1 MIIEFSVKNYKS
13 IENLT
18 FNLSASNKIKDYPEN
33 ISTIYNVNLLNSC
46 IIYGRNAS
54 GKSNILQAINELF
67 FFVLSSD
74 ENKHSEKILS
84 YFPFYFDK
92 KVNNQP
98 IEFDITFLTK
108 EKFKFRYNIRFNS
121 QKILYE
127 TLYYYA
133 NSKPSKLFMRE
144 DGKSISY
151 GEHYRGIKKILENNL
166 LENQLFLSKSASN
179 NIDYLKQAYLYFE
192 NYINFYVSHED
203 SRDKA
208 LLNYISSELYN
219 NQNKSF
225 KHNLMVLLKAS
236 DTNIDDFEI
245 YINEVDKA
253 YRINTKHKLFDG
265 SKLVGDMDLYLIGES
280 LGTQKLFMIGGLII
294 KALSNGGV
302 IVIDELDK
310 SLHPL
315 LTRMLIKLF
324 HNKKTNPKNAQLIF
338 ASHDSSLLDNE
349 LFRRDQIYFVEKD
362 YHGKSS
368 LYRLSDFKGVRNNT
382 PYDKWYLSGRFSAI
396 PVLDESLEFKFD

>member
-1 MIIEFSVKNYKS
+1 MIIEFKIKNYNS
-13 IENLT
+13 IEELT
-18 FNLSASNKIKDYPEN
+18 FNLSTSNKVKEYTNN
-33 ISTIYNVNLLNSC
+33 ISIIDNLSILNSC

-54 GKSNILQAINELF
+54 GKSNILKALNGLF
-67 FFVLSSD
+67 NFVLSSD
-74 ENKHSEKILS
+74 DKKHSEKIS
-84 YFPFYFDK
+84 IYFPFYFDTK
-92 KVNNQP
+92 LSNQHT
-98 IEFDITFLTK
+98 EFELIFLTK
-108 EKFKFRYNIRFNS
+108 EDLKFKYNIKFDS

-127 TLYYYA
+127 ALYYYA
-133 NSKPSKLFMRE
+133 NSKPSKLYIRE
-144 DGKSISY
+144 EGKPLSY
-151 GEHYRGIKKILENNL
+151 GEHYKGIKKTIEDNL

-179 NIDYLKQAYLYFE
+179 NIQYLKEAYLYFE
-192 NYINFYVSHED
+192 NFRYFYVLHQD
-203 SRDKA
+203 SMDYNIIQFI
-208 LLNYISSELYN
+208 LSELYN
-219 NQNKSF
+219 SKDNSF
-225 KHNLMVLLKAS
+225 KDNLITLLKAS
-236 DTNIDDFEI
+236 DTNIDDLKIYKNEI
-245 YINEVDKA
+245 DKN
-253 YRINTKHKLFDG
+253 YNIGMQHKLFENNE
-265 SKLVGDMDLYLIGES
+265 LVGNEFLPLISES

-294 KALSNGGV
+294 KTLTNGGV

-382 PYDKWYLSGRFSAI
+382 PYDKWYLSGRFNAI
-396 PVLDESLEFKFD
+396 PILDDSLEFKFN